1 MIDRNHTILAVI
13 DVQERMMPAIDGHET
28 VLANVLRL
36 VRGSALLG
44 LPMLVTEQYP
54 KGLGAT
60 LAAVREAMGEW
71 YRPLEKTSFSA
82 CGDLMFR
89 SQLEIAGKQKVIV
102 CGVETHVCVYQTAR
116 DLRNL
121 GYDVEIAGDAVGSRS
136 ERNYSI
142 ALERMGRMGI
152 GITSVEMALFDM
164 MEDSTIPEFK
174 AVQELVK
181 N

>member
-13 DVQERMMPAIDGHET
+13 DVQERMMPAINEHEA

-36 VRGSALLG
+36 VRGAALLG

-71 YRPLEKTSFSA
+71 YRPLAKTSFSA

-89 SQLEIAGKQKVIV
+89 SQLEIAGKQKVLL

-121 GYDVEIAGDAVGSRS
+121 GYDVEIAADAVGSRS
-136 ERNYSI
+136 ERNYAI

-152 GITSVEMALFDM
+152 GVTSVEMALFDM

-181 N
+181 